1 VDAEGGD
8 LTRQAAETLL
18 ELDFRPADRK
28 RMNKLAEKAS
38 AGKLTARE
46 SEEAESF
53 NRVAHVL
60 ALLQSKARRSLARNR
75 KIHSCRMSINDPEY
89 LQTCVALIEEGKS
102 PPV

>member
-1 VDAEGGD
+1 MKPMRNTTLPLNTDATIWARIVDAEGGD
-8 LTRQAAETLL
+8 LTRPAAETLL

-28 RMNKLAEKAS
+28 RMNKLAEKTS

-46 SEEAESF
+46 REEAESF

-75 KIHSCRMSINDPEY
+75 KIH
-89 LQTCVALIEEGKS
+89 
-102 PPV
+102 